1 MVAAARNRMLS
12 SSNMK
17 PTPRPAFLKVA
28 TSFTCKGT
36 LFAFPLALS
45 TGGTMTP
52 SQPQFSSPNDI
63 RDMQENAEDTL
74 QSAKQQLNEMLDG
87 ITERA
92 REYGRYADEQVQQN
106 PWTAVGVGFGVGIV
120 MGALLMLA
128 GRR

>member
-1 MVAAARNRMLS
+1 
-12 SSNMK
+12 MK

-28 TSFTCKGT
+28 ASFTCKGT
-36 LFAFPLALS
+36 PFAFPLALS
-45 TGGTMTP
+45 TGGHMTP
-52 SQPQFSSPNDI
+52 SQPQYGSPNDI
-63 RDMQENAEDTL
+63 RDMQENAADTM

-87 ITERA
+87 ISERA
-92 REYGRYADEQVQQN
+92 REYGRFADEQVQQN